1 MDIISSA
8 LVLIA
13 CAGISGSAIL
23 ITRNRTGISKHSRQH
38 IKDVQADLNYL
49 REQKNNDIKD
59 LRQENLRLKGQIN
72 KAKQG
77 TTVTDTDLK
86 NSANLSETLM
96 SKFIPRKY
104 HEVVRPLLPKA
115 EAYLSEHQEEI
126 IEQIKSINNKKT
138 APGTT
143 QNQDLNT
150 L

>member
-1 MDIISSA
+1 MDVLSSA

-23 ITRNRTGISKHSRQH
+23 ITRNRTGMSKHSRQH

-49 REQKNNDIKD
+49 RDQKNQDIKD

-77 TTVTDTDLK
+77 ATITDTDIT

-96 SKFIPRKY
+96 SKFIPKKY

-138 APGTT
+138 QSGVT
-143 QNQDLNT
+143 QNQDLTT

>member
-1 MDIISSA
+1 MDVLSSA

-23 ITRNRTGISKHSRQH
+23 ITRNRTGMSKHSRQH

-77 TTVTDTDLK
+77 ATITDTDIT

-96 SKFIPRKY
+96 SKFIPKKY

-126 IEQIKSINNKKT
+126 IEQIKSINNKK
-138 APGTT
+138 AQPGAT

>member
-1 MDIISSA
+1 M
-8 LVLIA
+8 
-13 CAGISGSAIL
+13 
-23 ITRNRTGISKHSRQH
+23 
-38 IKDVQADLNYL
+38 
-49 REQKNNDIKD
+49 
-59 LRQENLRLKGQIN
+59 RQENLRLKGQIN

-143 QNQDLNT
+143 QNQDVNT

>member
-1 MDIISSA
+1 MDIIASA

-104 HEVVRPLLPKA
+104 HEVVRPLLLKA
-115 EAYLSEHQEEI
+115 EAYLSEHREEI

-138 APGTT
+138 ESGIT

>member
-1 MDIISSA
+1 MDVLASA

-23 ITRNRTGISKHSRQH
+23 ITRNRTGMSKHSRQH

-49 REQKNNDIKD
+49 RDQKNQEIKD
-59 LRQENLRLKGQIN
+59 LRQDNLRLKGTIN

-77 TTVTDTDLK
+77 TTITETDMQ
-86 NSANLSETLM
+86 NSAGLAEMLM
-96 SKFIPRKY
+96 TKLIPRKY

-138 APGTT
+138 ESRTPE
-143 QNQDLNT
+143 NQDLNT

>member
-1 MDIISSA
+1 MDVFASA

-23 ITRNRTGISKHSRQH
+23 ITRNRTGMSKHSRQH

-59 LRQENLRLKGQIN
+59 LRHENLRLKGQIN
-72 KAKQG
+72 QAKQG

-138 APGTT
+138 EPGTT

>member
-1 MDIISSA
+1 MDIIASA

-23 ITRNRTGISKHSRQH
+23 ITRNRTSISKHSRQH

-138 APGTT
+138 ESGTA